1 MIEVIEETLIDSIK
15 ILPFLLIT
23 YIIMEYIEHKMKDKS
38 KKAIK
43 KSGKYG
49 PIIGSIL
56 GIFPQCGFSVSA
68 TNLYA
73 GRVITLGTLIAIY
86 LSTSDEMLP
95 IFISEAV
102 PVTTIVKILLTKLII
117 GIIAGFAIDITIR
130 QFRKRKAN
138 KINKK
143 AQQMNINKDIKIN
156 DSESIKEINQNK
168 DINENENIKEIN
180 QNKDKNR
187 KQINQN
193 NKKDIK
199 EIQIINQEDEEI
211 NIEHLCEEGH
221 CHCEH
226 DGIIKSAIK
235 HTINIFLFIII
246 ITFIINTLVYF
257 IGEEAISS
265 LLLNTVFLGPI
276 VAGLIG
282 LIPNCA
288 ASVILTNMYLE
299 NVISA
304 ASLISGLLVGAGV
317 GLAVLFKTNKNLK
330 ENIRIVIILYLIGVI
345 SGFIIQGLGIQF

>member
-130 QFRKRKAN
+130 QVRKRKAS
-138 KINKK
+138 KINQK
-143 AQQMNINKDIKIN
+143 AQETDINK
-156 DSESIKEINQNK
+156 
-168 DINENENIKEIN
+168 NIGLN
-180 QNKDKNR
+180 
-187 KQINQN
+187 
-193 NKKDIK
+193 
-199 EIQIINQEDEEI
+199 EDEEI

-226 DGIIKSAIK
+226 DGILKSAIK

-257 IGEEAISS
+257 IGEETISS